1 MFAHCRASLFLLG
14 ISSFLSQAFSQSLHN
29 RRVDRNSIHFSYA
42 SDLLLHSR
50 WQTKLETL
58 TFTTTVKNIA
68 HHQYLRHNDI
78 TMMSWHHY
86 DAIAHNVNMML
97 LCFLLLICLAN
108 KKMSEKDESNFIER
122 FTVRMPDGMRSAI
135 AERAKRN
142 GRSMNSEIVQILEDA
157 LSYDVSSVDKSLD
170 LKQIKSLLDKIS
182 NELLDRI
189 PKDT

>member
-1 MFAHCRASLFLLG
+1 
-14 ISSFLSQAFSQSLHN
+14 
-29 RRVDRNSIHFSYA
+29 
-42 SDLLLHSR
+42 
-50 WQTKLETL
+50 
-58 TFTTTVKNIA
+58 
-68 HHQYLRHNDI
+68 
-78 TMMSWHHY
+78 
-86 DAIAHNVNMML
+86 MML

-157 LSYDVSSVDKSLD
+157 LSSDVSSVD
-170 LKQIKSLLDKIS
+170 KSLLDKIS

>member
-1 MFAHCRASLFLLG
+1 
-14 ISSFLSQAFSQSLHN
+14 
-29 RRVDRNSIHFSYA
+29 
-42 SDLLLHSR
+42 
-50 WQTKLETL
+50 
-58 TFTTTVKNIA
+58 
-68 HHQYLRHNDI
+68 
-78 TMMSWHHY
+78 MSWHHY

-157 LSYDVSSVDKSLD
+157 LSSDVSSVDKSLD